1 MTKDGR
7 NTPGLENSPLFEGLD
22 PSALAE
28 LSGVM
33 RRVRFG
39 RGETV
44 FMQEDE
50 PEGCYCVVDGSLK
63 ISILDD
69 DGNEIVVAVLGPGDV
84 IGELSLVDGAPRS
97 ATVTTL
103 KASELASL
111 SMADFNRVA
120 DAHPAIYRHL
130 LRIISGRLRAT
141 NETVTVRQNLPLD
154 GKLAHTLL
162 RLADGFGKPLDGGR
176 LLIFHKFTQADIGL
190 MIGVARENVSR
201 QLNQWCRDGVLSKI
215 SGYYC
220 IEDCDKL
227 KTIARATD

>member
-1 MTKDGR
+1 MTKHVQEV
-7 NTPGLENSPLFEGLD
+7 PGLESSPLFACLEET
-22 PSALAE
+22 ALAE
-28 LSGVM
+28 LSGAM
-33 RRVRFG
+33 RRVRFA
-39 RGETV
+39 RGEIIFV
-44 FMQEDE
+44 QEDE
-50 PEGCYCVVDGSLK
+50 PEGCYCVIEGSLK

-69 DGNEIVVAVLGPGDV
+69 EGSEIVVAVLGPGDV
-84 IGELSLVDGAPRS
+84 IGELGLVDGAPRS
-97 ATVTTL
+97 ATVTAL

-111 SMADFNRVA
+111 SKRDFERVA

-130 LRIISGRLRAT
+130 LKIISGRLRAT

-176 LLIFHKFTQADIGL
+176 LLIFQKFTQADIGL

-201 QLNQWCRDGVLSKI
+201 QLNQWCRDGLLSKI

-220 IEDCDKL
+220 IENCDRL
-227 KTIARATD
+227 KTIARSSD